1 VPPDL
6 AYEYRL
12 DGARVGAP
20 PGWEW
25 TPHALPGAGGCAVT
39 WEAWPPVRHGLAAG
53 RRGRRRLR
61 RVAAL
66 LPGSWTARLLARLD
80 AAPAD
85 KAEALTDAQVIEQRN
100 YGADQVARALRQ
112 VAERGRP
119 AGLVFGGEEQEA
131 AAKAVEALR
140 AALEG
145 LP

>member
-1 VPPDL
+1 VTETFPVTDEEL
-6 AYEYRL
+6 A
-12 DGARVGAP
+12 
-20 PGWEW
+20 
-25 TPHALPGAGGCAVT
+25 
-39 WEAWPPVRHGLAAG
+39 
-53 RRGRRRLR
+53 RLR

-131 AAKAVEALR
+131 AACAIDALR
-140 AALEG
+140 RAAAG
-145 LP
+145 AQGGDDA